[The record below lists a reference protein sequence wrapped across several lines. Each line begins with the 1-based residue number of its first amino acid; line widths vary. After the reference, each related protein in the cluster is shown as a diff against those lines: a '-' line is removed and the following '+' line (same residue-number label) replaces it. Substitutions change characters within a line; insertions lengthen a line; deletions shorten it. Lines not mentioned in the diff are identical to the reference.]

1 MPIQPL
7 HALSSILSKYVGI
20 SYNNR
25 MKLIAWL
32 HDEEHTVPAL
42 IKSLYGGEK
51 LIKALRLW
59 FELDDS

>member
-1 MPIQPL
+1 
-7 HALSSILSKYVGI
+7 
-20 SYNNR
+20 

-32 HDEEHTVPAL
+32 HDVEHTVPAL